1 MSPRITGIW
10 LPSLVFLKIG
20 TVDKL
25 RHMQS
30 EGQAA
35 RSWPSAAC
43 YDCHSLLAILV
54 IGTHCCSFSLSEA
67 SLRHHTSLFLDP
79 QMVLPPCHERSCKY
93 NCFYCQRC
101 LMFRFLCLSF
111 FLLFALGC
119 VSQGLSFF
127 FFNLSFLFFPPAGD
141 QRPHAHLWSLDPHA
155 RKKM

>member
-1 MSPRITGIW
+1 M
-10 LPSLVFLKIG
+10 
-20 TVDKL
+20 DKL

-35 RSWPSAAC
+35 QSWPSAAC

-111 FLLFALGC
+111 FFLLLA
-119 VSQGLSFF
+119 VSLRVFLSFF
-127 FFNLSFLFFPPAGD
+127 LISPFYFFLLLETRDHMPIY
-141 QRPHAHLWSLDPHA
+141 DP
-155 RKKM
+155 